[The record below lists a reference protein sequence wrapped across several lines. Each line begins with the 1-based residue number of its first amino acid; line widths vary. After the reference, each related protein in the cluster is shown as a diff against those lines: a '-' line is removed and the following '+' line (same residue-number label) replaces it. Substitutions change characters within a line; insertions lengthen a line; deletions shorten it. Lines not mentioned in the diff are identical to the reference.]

1 MDALLIYCELKG
13 SYMLKKVLLLLIISA
28 LTLSPAAHA
37 GWFSNAVKAAE
48 ARVAQARAEAAKVAA
63 RIKAAVVAAEKA
75 AQAARAEA
83 ARVAAARAAKA
94 KAARIAAAKAIEAAK
109 AKAARIAKAAKAK
122 AVRIAAAKAI
132 RVAKAKAARI
142 AAAKAIRV
150 AKAKAVKVAAAAAKA
165 AAAALIAQQEAT
177 KNYLENKLGV
187 SFDFIDEGDYGP
199 LKVLAN
205 LVTPPAAN
213 NPVNAQLE
221 NEMSFMNFNKNP
233 SNHNDKFNPKGYHQW
248 QVVTLD
254 GATTGAQCADG
265 SDYQFLVKRSA
276 LSSNMVVFFEAGGG
290 CWDHGTCSN
299 SSGGFTNA
307 GLVGGQ
313 DGAPEILGVSTDK
326 LGIRAAKL
334 ASLTTASIQ
343 PGFLPKYQ
351 NWTRVFLPYCTQD
364 IHLGMEDGDITY
376 YENQEEQTGESVD
389 VRHGGMSVQGSVLTW
404 LKDNLEQPGQLLV
417 TGQSA
422 GGFAS
427 ELLYHPYRLALNPKK
442 GYMLN
447 DAGPIMPAIQGED
460 AYDYPSQ
467 FAHETV
473 TAAWNVMPYLEWLE
487 DQSASYAHFDPE
499 NMGSISNFLA
509 SRWHN
514 DRFALAAAQK
524 DNVIA
529 GFSYNTFFS
538 DIYEEDSLAARDELR
553 DELRLADMDRKRAQ
567 LDAIDNYGYFM
578 PGYRPFM
585 GGHVLT
591 FPFIYSSTTNEDDSK
606 DITDTIHNLM
616 GSRGDVMKS
625 WEYDLAGDLAGR
637 HYGKVLDDCINYYF
651 DFSGG
656 GRSSGDVFLHAD
668 GEDTNWGEII
678 IDVFKGDTCLK
689 LGAGPISIQG
699 AVSNFLPD
707 F

>member
-1 MDALLIYCELKG
+1 
-13 SYMLKKVLLLLIISA
+13 MLRKVLLLLILSA
-28 LTLSPAAHA
+28 LTLSPVAHA
-37 GWFSNAVKAAE
+37 GWFSNAKKAAQ
-48 ARVAQARAEAAKVAA
+48 ARVAQVKAEAARAVSRINAA
-63 RIKAAVVAAEKA
+63 RIAAEKA
-75 AQAARAEA
+75 AQAARENTARIAKARA
-83 ARVAAARAAKA
+83 AKIKALRVAAA
-94 KAARIAAAKAIEAAK
+94 KAAR
-109 AKAARIAKAAKAK
+109 AAKAK
-122 AVRIAAAKAI
+122 AVRIAKAKAARIKAARIAAANAAKA
-132 RVAKAKAARI
+132 AAAKAARI
-142 AAAKAIRV
+142 AAAAAV
-150 AKAKAVKVAAAAAKA
+150 AK
-165 AAAALIAQQEAT
+165 QEAT
-177 KNYLENKLGV
+177 KNYLVNKFGV
-187 SFDFIDEGDYGP
+187 NFDFIDEGDYGP

-221 NEMSFMNFNKNP
+221 KEMSFMNFNKNP
-233 SNHNDKFNPKGYHQW
+233 GNHNDKFNPKGYHQW

-313 DGAPEILGVSTDK
+313 EGAPEVLGVSTDK

-376 YENQEEQTGESVD
+376 YENQEEQTGDSVD

-460 AYDYPSQ
+460 AYEHPSQ

-514 DRFALAAAQK
+514 DRFVLAAAQK

-567 LDAIDNYGYFM
+567 LDGIDNYGYFM

-591 FPFIYSSTTNEDDSK
+591 FPFIYSSTTNEDDDQ
-606 DITDTIHNLM
+606 DITDSIHNLM
-616 GSRGDVMKS
+616 SSRGDVRES

-637 HYGKVLDDCINYYF
+637 HYRKVIDDCINYYF

-678 IDVFKGDTCLK
+678 TDVIKGDTCIK

-699 AVSNFLPD
+699 AIGNFLPD

>member
-1 MDALLIYCELKG
+1 
-13 SYMLKKVLLLLIISA
+13 MLKKVLLLLIISA

-37 GWFSNAVKAAE
+37 GWFSNAKKAAQ
-48 ARVAQARAEAAKVAA
+48 ARVAQVKAQAARVAA
-63 RIKAAVVAAEKA
+63 RIHAARVAAQKA
-75 AQAARAEA
+75 VQAARAEA
-83 ARVAAARAAKA
+83 ARIAAARAAKA
-94 KAARIAAAKAIEAAK
+94 ARIAKARAAKIKAARIAAAKAARDAK
-109 AKAARIAKAAKAK
+109 AKAIRIAKARAARIKAARIAAANAAKA
-122 AVRIAAAKAI
+122 AA
-132 RVAKAKAARI
+132 AKAARI
-142 AAAKAIRV
+142 AAAATK
-150 AKAKAVKVAAAAAKA
+150 AAAKA
-165 AAAALIAQQEAT
+165 AAAAALAQQEAT

-187 SFDFIDEGDYGP
+187 SFNFIDEGDYGP

-233 SNHNDKFNPKGYHQW
+233 SNHNDKFNPKRYHQW

-254 GATTGAQCADG
+254 GESTGAQCADG

-307 GLVGGQ
+307 GLVGGL
-313 DGAPEILGVSTDK
+313 DGTPEILGISTDK

-376 YENQEEQTGESVD
+376 YENQEKQTGDSMD
-389 VRHGGMSVQGSVLTW
+389 VRHSGMSVQGSVLTW

-473 TAAWNVMPYLEWLE
+473 TAAWNAMPYLEWLE

-509 SRWHN
+509 SRWNN

-538 DIYEEDSLAARDELR
+538 DIYEQESLAIRDELR

-567 LDAIDNYGYFM
+567 LDGIDNYGYFM
-578 PGYRPFM
+578 PGYRSFM

-591 FPFIYSSTTNEDDSK
+591 FPFIYSSTTNEEDGN

-625 WEYDLAGDLAGR
+625 WENDLASDLDGR

-656 GRSSGDVFLHAD
+656 GMESGDVFLHHSGGA
-668 GEDTNWGEII
+668 ETNWLSVIS
-678 IDVFKGDTCLK
+678 DVLQNNSCLR
-689 LGAGPISIQG
+689 LGAGPVSIQG
-699 AVSNFLPD
+699 AISNFLPD